1 MRAFEAGRAPLI
13 RSPGAVRPWQ
23 HVLEA
28 LGGYLAIAERLLAGD
43 ATFATGWNFG
53 PSVEDA
59 RPVSWIVERMRTAWR
74 PPARDPIQADGQ
86 QLHEAGLL
94 RLDCSK
100 ARSAL
105 GWQPVLALQ
114 QALEWVVDWHQAV
127 AAGGDARDI
136 TLAQIAA
143 YAALR
148 LGH

>member
-1 MRAFEAGRAPLI
+1 
-13 RSPGAVRPWQ
+13 
-23 HVLEA
+23 
-28 LGGYLAIAERLLAGD
+28 
-43 ATFATGWNFG
+43 
-53 PSVEDA
+53 
-59 RPVSWIVERMRTAWR
+59 
-74 PPARDPIQADGQ
+74 
-86 QLHEAGLL
+86 L

-143 YAALR
+143 YDELR
-148 LGH
+148 FEYAGNAPATSQSREEIR